1 MAILTG
7 NEIKRL
13 MDVSSDSSV
22 SIKIEPFNEQQIN
35 PNSYNLTLGKELL
48 IYNETLLDAKK
59 VNNTTKLEIP
69 ESGLILQPGRLYL
82 AKTQEYTETKG
93 LVPVLHGRSS
103 LGRLG
108 LFVHVTAGYGDT
120 GFAGNW
126 TLELVAVQ
134 PVRIYAGMKICQI
147 AYNTVQGEVLNYA
160 GKYQSS
166 TEVVASKFHEDK

>member
-7 NEIKRL
+7 NEILNKITEG
-13 MDVSSDSSV
+13 
-22 SIKIEPFNEQQIN
+22 SIKIEPFNESNIN

-48 IYNETLLDAKK
+48 IYNEGLLDSKRP
-59 VNNTTKLEIP
+59 NNTTKLTIP
-69 ESGLILQPGRLYL
+69 DQGLILQPGRLYL

-108 LFVHVTAGYGDT
+108 LFVHVTAGYGDV
-120 GFAGNW
+120 GYAGNW
-126 TLELVAVQ
+126 TLELMAVQ
-134 PVRIYAGMKICQI
+134 PLKIYPGMKICQI
-147 AYNTVQGEVLNYA
+147 VYNTIQGEATEYN
-160 GKYQSS
+160 GKYQNS